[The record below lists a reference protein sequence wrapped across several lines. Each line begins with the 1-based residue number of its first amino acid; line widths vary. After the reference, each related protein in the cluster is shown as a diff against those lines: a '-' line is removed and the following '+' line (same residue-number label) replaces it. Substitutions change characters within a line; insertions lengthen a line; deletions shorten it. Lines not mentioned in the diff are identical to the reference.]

1 MSGTR
6 KKDQPLSQ
14 RRKNAKSGS
23 KKGDPKKGSSSK
35 LYDAPFDVEV
45 CDDGDMATPKRNFD
59 EDAIKEE
66 EDRGS

>member
-6 KKDQPLSQ
+6 KKTQPLSQ
-14 RRKNAKSGS
+14 KRKIAKPGS
-23 KKGDPKKGSSSK
+23 KKGDPKKGSSFRP
-35 LYDAPFDVEV
+35 YDAPFNVVV
-45 CDDGDMATPKRNFD
+45 CDDGDMATPKRDFD